1 MSALTVVAVAIKLK
15 SKIETKNVTLK
26 IKNAAFNCS
35 FLIFNVTFFIVIK
48 LGLGASEPF
57 RSDKATA
64 QCKSLQ

>member
-1 MSALTVVAVAIKLK
+1 M
-15 SKIETKNVTLK
+15 KIETKNVTLK
-26 IKNAAFNCS
+26 IKNEQVNPA
-35 FLIFNVTFFIVIK
+35 FLIFNITFLIVIK